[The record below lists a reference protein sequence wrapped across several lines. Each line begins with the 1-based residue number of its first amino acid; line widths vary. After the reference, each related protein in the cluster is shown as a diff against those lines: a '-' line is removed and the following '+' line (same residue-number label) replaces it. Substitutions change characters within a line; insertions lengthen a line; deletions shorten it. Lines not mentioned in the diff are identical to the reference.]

1 MDFPSEYYVPALH
14 ANLVP
19 IVLAG
24 LQPYPVHVGVTIV
37 EAVGIA
43 VEAPGGLPP
52 PNCSAWNH
60 IRK

>member
-1 MDFPSEYYVPALH
+1 MDFSSEYHVPALH
-14 ANLVP
+14 GNLVP

-37 EAVGIA
+37 EAVRIA
-43 VEAPGGLPP
+43 IEAPGGLPP
-52 PNCSAWNH
+52 PYGSAWNH